1 MDAQAKLYRSWDQG
15 IGWDEMA
22 PRRIIEPL
30 IGLPATVEAI
40 PGIVQGKT
48 KTPPRYQ
55 APSFGFGPSYYSQMV
70 DRVIKVTHYTE

>member
-22 PRRIIEPL
+22 PSRIIESL
-30 IGLPATVEAI
+30 IGLSALVEAI

-55 APSFGFGPSYYSQMV
+55 ASSFDFGPSSYQMV
-70 DRVIKVTHYTE
+70 DRVIRVTDYTE